1 MPVYYNVSHA
11 GEHAEADLHVSPP
24 HVYDT
29 IISSI
34 PHHNPLLTYVSK
46 EKIRGAMFHTV
57 YSMYVYRYMVSTV
70 HVPSEN

>member
-11 GEHAEADLHVSPP
+11 GEHADLHVSPP

-34 PHHNPLLTYVSK
+34 PHHNPLLT
-46 EKIRGAMFHTV
+46 
-57 YSMYVYRYMVSTV
+57 
-70 HVPSEN
+70 

>member
-34 PHHNPLLTYVSK
+34 PHHNPLLT
-46 EKIRGAMFHTV
+46 
-57 YSMYVYRYMVSTV
+57 
-70 HVPSEN
+70 